1 MVISDLELNIQKKGA
16 KKNLNSK
23 TYFLGIFSFFLEKK
37 DYLFINFTFYEI
49 FLQIWSRINLVFFNA

>member
-23 TYFLGIFSFFLEKK
+23 TYFLGILSFFWK
-37 DYLFINFTFYEI
+37 
-49 FLQIWSRINLVFFNA
+49 